1 MASDSKLEL
10 SSIRA
15 ALIRQEDTIIFALIE
30 RAQFGHNSAC
40 YEPDAPAYQELV
52 SVSTT
57 TRAMSFLDYMLCET
71 ERLHA
76 RVRRYTSP
84 DEYPFFPGQLPPP
97 ELKLLDFPALLH
109 PSCVNLNERIKA
121 LYTQR
126 VLPDLCALGDD
137 EQHGSSVLAD
147 VAVLQAISKRVHY
160 GLFVAE
166 SKFLG
171 NPAGYRALIEAADEA
186 GIMELL
192 TNSAVEEKVL
202 RRVHRKASILGGD
215 IETDGTVPGDG
226 TAAGGGG
233 EAPKV
238 AGKVDPELILALYR
252 DHIIPL
258 TKVAEVEYLMQR
270 LGPPLVTCAGE
281 AGGGSHQAAARA
293 FSTPGKEPPSLL
305 ASGTVPAVFEAVMSN
320 KCAYGVVPLEQGERG
335 VHAATRRLLWSST
348 GVVVTGEV

>member
-1 MASDSKLEL
+1 MAAESKLEL

-30 RAQFGHNSAC
+30 RAQFAHNSVC

-57 TRAMSFLDYMLCET
+57 THATSFLDYMLCET

-109 PSCVNLNERIKA
+109 PSCVNLNDRIKA

-126 VLPDLCALGDD
+126 VLPDLCARGDD

-171 NPAGYRALIEAADEA
+171 NPEGYRALIEAGDEA

-202 RRVHRKASILGGD
+202 RRVHRKASILGGE
-215 IETDGTVPGDG
+215 IETEGAVPGDG
-226 TAAGGGG
+226 TAAGGGA
-233 EAPKV
+233 APKV

-270 LGPPLVTCAGE
+270 LGPPLVACAGE

-293 FSTPGKEPPSLL
+293 FSTPGKTPPSLL
-305 ASGTVPAVFEAVMSN
+305 ASGTVPAVFAAVMSN

-335 VHAATRRLLWSST
+335 VLAATRRLLWSSP